1 MREASVDHAIPKRWR
16 AIVTEQAARSAS
28 LAMGVFDERGTVV
41 AANRGMQLLLEGDG
55 GIDAPVEALR
65 NPTVAALLASEP
77 ADAPVFEGVLT
88 FGDGRRVNR
97 SIRGLA
103 WRSRSEVLVVGEFDV
118 AELERFNRET
128 TELLQENLHL
138 QRLVQSR
145 EKALLRANQELTVLN
160 EERNRITGIAAHDL
174 RNPLSVVQGMSK
186 LLLSGMIGELE
197 GEQASMIE
205 RIEASSVFMLRLVND
220 LLDLS
225 RIEAGALEL
234 ELRPT
239 DLAEL
244 VGNNVVLNRMLAEQR
259 GITLDLAADAGM
271 PRALVDRGKL
281 EQVLNNLVSNALKYS
296 ESGTC
301 VSVAVGFDAEGF
313 TLAVA
318 DQGQGIPADE
328 RDRLFEPFSTTS
340 VQAAVGEKCTGL
352 GLAIV
357 RRIVDGHGGSIA
369 VDSEVGVGS
378 TFTVR
383 LPPAGEP

>member
-1 MREASVDHAIPKRWR
+1 
-16 AIVTEQAARSAS
+16 
-28 LAMGVFDERGTVV
+28 
-41 AANRGMQLLLEGDG
+41 
-55 GIDAPVEALR
+55 
-65 NPTVAALLASEP
+65 
-77 ADAPVFEGVLT
+77 
-88 FGDGRRVNR
+88 
-97 SIRGLA
+97 
-103 WRSRSEVLVVGEFDV
+103 
-118 AELERFNRET
+118 
-128 TELLQENLHL
+128 
-138 QRLVQSR
+138 
-145 EKALLRANQELTVLN
+145 
-160 EERNRITGIAAHDL
+160 
-174 RNPLSVVQGMSK
+174 
-186 LLLSGMIGELE
+186 
-197 GEQASMIE
+197 MIE